1 VQVGAAQRGQ
11 AVNIFFFTIENALVS
26 RLVSMSSLG
35 PPKKVDSK
43 LAAAR
48 KEIEEKRKG
57 SGRLRGASVWRGPLL
72 GRAALPRRY
81 C

>member
-1 VQVGAAQRGQ
+1 
-11 AVNIFFFTIENALVS
+11 
-26 RLVSMSSLG
+26 MSSLG

-57 SGRLRGASVWRGPLL
+57 IGRVHGAGVWRVPLRGC
-72 GRAALPRRY
+72 AALPRRD